1 VNILEWLRKA
11 LTVWNGAFSFLL
23 AVVFSGALLSLD
35 LSGKRVF
42 HEVMIGT
49 VLFPVQAVLSRFD
62 GTVGIYGENRRLTR
76 ENAALRAE
84 NDWLRQMYR
93 QAPRLAGMDRFQQST
108 SLRLKPVRVVAQ
120 DAGRFQTAWVIDLGE
135 ADSIRVNMPVLTSR
149 GVVGKTIKTYRGH
162 SLVQLLSDPAFKVSV
177 LSDRSRARG
186 ILEADG
192 PERLVARF
200 PAGSDVARGD
210 TLMTTGLGG
219 VFPKGLRVGAAG
231 REITRQEKEN
241 QDVMRSF
248 RVESFQRLNTVEE
261 AFVLIKKDSW
271 ELGTPPE
278 EAQGDTLP

>member
-1 VNILEWLRKA
+1 MNILEWLRKA
-11 LTVWNGAFSFLL
+11 LTVWNGAFSFLI
-23 AVVFSGALLSLD
+23 AVIFSGVLLSLD
-35 LSGKRVF
+35 VAGKHVF
-42 HEVMIGT
+42 HEVMVGT
-49 VLFPVQAVLSRFD
+49 VLFPVQSVLSRFD

-84 NDWLRQMYR
+84 NDWLHQSQR
-93 QAPRLAGMDRFQQST
+93 QAPRLESMTRFQQSV
-108 SLRLKPVRVVAQ
+108 SLRLRATRVVAQ
-120 DAGRFQTAWVIDLGE
+120 DAGRFQIAWVIDLGE
-135 ADSIRVNMPVLTSR
+135 KDSVRINMPVMTSR
-149 GVVGKTIKTYRGH
+149 GVVGKTIKTYRNH
-162 SLVQLLSDPAFKVSV
+162 SLVQLLTDPAFKVSV

-210 TLMTTGLGG
+210 TLVTTGLGG

-231 REITRQEKEN
+231 REVTRQEKEN

-271 ELGTPPE
+271 SQEFL
-278 EAQGDTLP
+278 GDTLP

>member
-23 AVVFSGALLSLD
+23 AVIFSGVLLSLD
-35 LSGKRVF
+35 VAGKRVF
-42 HEVMIGT
+42 HEVMVGT

-84 NDWLRQMYR
+84 NDWLHQQQRQT
-93 QAPRLAGMDRFQQST
+93 PRLEGMTRFQQSV
-108 SLRLKPVRVVAQ
+108 SLRLKATRVVAQ
-120 DAGRFQTAWVIDLGE
+120 DAGRFQTAWVIDVGE
-135 ADSIRVNMPVLTSR
+135 SDSIRVNMPVMTSR
-149 GVVGKTIKTYRGH
+149 GVVGKTIKVYNDH
-162 SLVQLLSDPAFKVSV
+162 SLVQLLSDPAFKISV

-231 REITRQEKEN
+231 REVTRQEKEN
-241 QDVMRSF
+241 QDVVRSF

-271 ELGTPPE
+271 TQESLG
-278 EAQGDTLP
+278 DSLP

>member
-35 LSGKRVF
+35 VSGKRVF
-42 HEVMIGT
+42 HEVMVGT

-84 NDWLRQMYR
+84 NDWLHQMYR
-93 QAPRLAGMDRFQQST
+93 QAPRLEGMTRFQQSV
-108 SLRLKPVRVVAQ
+108 SLRLKATRVVAQ

-135 ADSIRVNMPVLTSR
+135 SDSIRVNMPVLTSR
-149 GVVGKTIKTYRGH
+149 GVVGKTIKTYENH

-219 VFPKGLRVGAAG
+219 VFPKGLRVGSAG

-271 ELGTPPE
+271 
-278 EAQGDTLP
+278 AQETSPGDTLP